1 MRMRDNCPWH
11 QAPATALRPSFH
23 SPILSK
29 IYEIHIPDTSMESM
43 KLVCCVCV
51 WASAVVATMPE
62 TGRCDVDDV
71 RVDEESWQ
79 RYGRLCASQGRHTTT
94 SRTSSIQ
101 RIEYDGTP
109 LATFLRAVAA
119 NSDQPAVLV
128 GIPQVAEAAER
139 WTDDGYVASVAPELH
154 RVLELPQRWYVYRD
168 DGLQLSGYDDG
179 RVERK
184 EAMPTANLIK
194 HANKQAAAGPQQML
208 PPPYYYYARGLADAD
223 CTQIRAELPWIQQL
237 QDGLDNR
244 DGFQVSKHTQLWLAQ
259 PGVATHTHYDVFN
272 NFYMQLKGT
281 KQFFLSPPSARQRLQ
296 AFPGTHQQA
305 RQSQLNFSC
314 SGSTEDEDL
323 QTPDEHSNA
332 GAGTLAGRTAA
343 EEAVL
348 KAGEVLFIP
357 AYTFHQVHPLSFSG
371 SINIFTSTGF
381 SAIFRG
387 LREAGIPTALQTLD
401 RSIEGSRHRVA
412 VLAVLVRSVLRLGN
426 VLDTAPCASN
436 SHDSINAGTGIPETH
451 GDEGDCTGV
460 RQFLLDEMEHR
471 YKELAPA
478 AGGCPLS
485 VEERE
490 RCPKQAVL
498 SEQDAAEIEAVAVA
512 VSTAL
517 PSTRGGGTTTQ
528 NGSNGNGSS
537 NNRNTDTR
545 YHTSVVKLLVADY
558 IEDLAAGVLGGAHR
572 VCLFLKCLASHGS
585 WTHDAQMNFT

>member
-1 MRMRDNCPWH
+1 
-11 QAPATALRPSFH
+11 
-23 SPILSK
+23 
-29 IYEIHIPDTSMESM
+29 M

-51 WASAVVATMPE
+51 WATAVVAIIPE

-71 RVDEESWQ
+71 RVDEANWQ
-79 RYGRLCASQGRHTTT
+79 RYGRLCASQGHH
-94 SRTSSIQ
+94 RTQSSIQ

-109 LATFLRAVAA
+109 LAAFFRAVAA

-128 GIPQVAEAAER
+128 GIPEVAEAAER
-139 WTDDGYVASVAPELH
+139 WTDDDYVASVVPELH

-168 DGLQLSGYDDG
+168 DGLQLAGYDDG

-194 HANKQAAAGPQQML
+194 HANKQAAAGPQQVQ

-237 QDGLDNR
+237 QDSLDNG

-281 KQFFLSPPSARQRLQ
+281 KQFFLAPPSARQRLQ

-343 EEAVL
+343 EEVVL

-426 VLDTAPCASN
+426 VLDTAPCAS
-436 SHDSINAGTGIPETH
+436 

-490 RCPKQAVL
+490 RCPEQAIL

-517 PSTRGGGTTTQ
+517 PSTRGGGTSTQ
-528 NGSNGNGSS
+528 KNGSSNGNGSS
-537 NNRNTDTR
+537 NNRNTDTS

-558 IEDLAAGVLGGAHR
+558 IEDLAAGVLGATR

-585 WTHDAQMNFT
+585 WTHNAQMNFT